1 MDDTAPDSS
10 SGAVGESAQSGEISQ
25 TNDDLSQADTEIS
38 PSGVRQIRP
47 KRGHGGGADLPW
59 WLKERNVK
67 WERAGSGW
75 AKWRITYTDN
85 GTRQRRN
92 YAGWLSG
99 STIKAMIERMNS
111 YGSGN
116 TGASDADRI

>member
-1 MDDTAPDSS
+1 MNSDTPDST
-10 SGAVGESAQSGEISQ
+10 SGVSGGSAQDEDISQ
-25 TNDDLSQADTEIS
+25 TSDKLSQEEPEIS
-38 PSGVRQIRP
+38 PSGVRQISP

-85 GTRQRRN
+85 GTRQKRN

-99 STIKAMIERMNS
+99 STIKSMIERMDS
-111 YGSGN
+111 YGSSN
-116 TGASDADRI
+116 TGALNAN